1 MIPDMQNFNLA
12 LRNIGRNRR
21 RSAATIL
28 AIALSCGGLA
38 LFGGYVSWTFR
49 AVEEQTVGAYGHL
62 QIYKKGYYERGAG
75 NPAAYAIPDY
85 EALKK
90 RIESDPV
97 IAPKLDLITG
107 QILFNGMVTSPGT
120 QASSTF
126 AGLGVFPSEDKRVT
140 RWNPYK
146 ISDPSLLPINA
157 PIFSGV
163 PELDDAD
170 ITGGSVGLGL
180 ARVLQLN
187 APAKAEAP
195 EPAASAP
202 STEAPPANGGVD
214 LNFLNA
220 QSGAKQDAPGEKPS
234 LDILVAPPAGGL
246 PNATSITIRKLVPRA
261 TKEME
266 DSVIKMHV
274 RHASELLFPGQ
285 PLHVTAIIVLLKSS
299 DDTEAV
305 ANRLQSLIDSEH
317 LDLEYRRW
325 HEIRPFFL
333 RMTKMIGLIFDFVYI
348 MLIVMV
354 AFLIYN
360 TQSSCIMERLGEIGT
375 LRAMGVTRM
384 GLWRMLML
392 EGFLLGLIGGLCGLA
407 IAALGD
413 EVVQMLNIVYIPP
426 SVTFYTKLEVLVLRD
441 PIVLVQAFIGS
452 LICSLISSAWPA
464 WKASRMEIVEAL
476 RHS

>member
-1 MIPDMQNFNLA
+1 MIPDMLNFNLA

-21 RSAATIL
+21 RSAATII
-28 AIALSCGGLA
+28 AIALSCAGLA

-49 AVEEQTVGAYGHL
+49 AVEEQTVGAYGHI

-75 NPAAYAIPDY
+75 NPAAFAIPDY
-85 EALKK
+85 ESLKK
-90 RIESDPV
+90 KIESDPV
-97 IAPKLDLITG
+97 LAPMLELVTG
-107 QILFNGMVTSPGT
+107 QILFNGMVTSPST

-126 AGLGVFPSEDKRVT
+126 AGLGVFPSEDKRIT
-140 RWNPYK
+140 KWNPYK
-146 ISDPSLLPINA
+146 ITDASSLPINA
-157 PIFSGV
+157 PIFSGI

-187 APAKAEAP
+187 APAKSESAAP
-195 EPAASAP
+195 TTTP
-202 STEAPPANGGVD
+202 TETPPADGGVD

-220 QSGAKQDAPGEKPS
+220 QSGAKKEAPTEKPS

-246 PNATSITIRKLVPRA
+246 PNATSIVIRKLVPRA

-266 DSVIKMHV
+266 DSLIKMNI
-274 RHASELLFPGQ
+274 RHASELLFPDQ
-285 PLHVTAIIVLLKSS
+285 PLHVTAVILLLKKSS
-299 DDTEAV
+299 DTEPAIT
-305 ANRLQSLIDSEH
+305 RLQTLIDKEN

-333 RMTKMIGLIFDFVYI
+333 RMTKMIGLIFDFVFI

-360 TQSSCIMERLGEIGT
+360 TQSSGIMERLGELGT
-375 LRAMGVTRM
+375 LRAMGVTRI

-392 EGFLLGLIGGLCGLA
+392 EGFMLGLIGGLLGLL
-407 IAALGD
+407 IASFGD

-441 PIVLVQAFIGS
+441 PIVLVQAFLGA
-452 LICSLISSAWPA
+452 LVCSVFSSAWPA
-464 WKASRMEIVEAL
+464 WKASRMQIVEAL